1 MSNVIEISMMNAQN
15 ADGQGLQDFFSS
27 VGSVSLKRE
36 DSGVKTDF
44 GIVQV
49 VIGIVGSWAAE
60 RYILDPLADQLQ
72 NWVNTVSSLDGKHF
86 KVSVRFQGGKPVEFD
101 TLELS
106 HPALII
112 EIWRIIKSASDILAS
127 KMMLEDID
135 RIHIVPHREHNPLI
149 IVYKKNRPFFI
160 LDIPQKR
167 ILPIRDESKTGRSRS
182 RAFVEIE
189 QLALRLERIRTA
201 SNGPKNSIGDLELE
215 IDKRMSDWL

>member
-1 MSNVIEISMMNAQN
+1 MSHVIEISLMNAQN
-15 ADGQGLQDFFSS
+15 ADGQVFQDFFSP
-27 VGSVSLKRE
+27 VGSVSIKRD
-36 DSGVKTDF
+36 DSAIKTDF

-60 RYILDPLADQLQ
+60 RYILDPLANQLQ
-72 NWVNTVSSLDGKHF
+72 NWVKTVSSLDGKHF
-86 KVSVRFQGGKPVEFD
+86 KVSIRFQGGKPVQFD

-127 KMMLEDID
+127 VMMLEDID

-149 IVYKKNRPFFI
+149 IVYKKNRPLFI

-167 ILPIRDESKTGRSRS
+167 ILPIHDVSRTGRSRA
-182 RAFVEIE
+182 RAFLEIE
-189 QLALRLERIRTA
+189 QLALRLERIRTV
-201 SNGPKNSIGDLELE
+201 SDGQKNSIDDLERE